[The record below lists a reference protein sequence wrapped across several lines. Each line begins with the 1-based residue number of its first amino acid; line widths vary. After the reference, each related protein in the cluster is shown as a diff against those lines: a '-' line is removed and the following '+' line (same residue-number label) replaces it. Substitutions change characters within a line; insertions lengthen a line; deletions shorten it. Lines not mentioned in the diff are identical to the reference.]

1 MIFLPY
7 YMHCFLRYLV
17 LRFNLTLEIV
27 LKSKHNAYHVCV
39 SARVR
44 YALFAYVINL
54 VVFG

>member
-1 MIFLPY
+1 
-7 YMHCFLRYLV
+7 MHCFLRYLV